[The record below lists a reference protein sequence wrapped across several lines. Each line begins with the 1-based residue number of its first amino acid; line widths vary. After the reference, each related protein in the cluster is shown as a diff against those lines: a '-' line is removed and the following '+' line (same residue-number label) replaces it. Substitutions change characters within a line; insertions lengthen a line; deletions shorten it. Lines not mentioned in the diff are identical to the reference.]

1 METSNEKIKSLDKA
15 ISSMALRIEEIQKQ
29 NEKITSLIKNQ
40 TYETIETIKK
50 FKY

>member
-1 METSNEKIKSLDKA
+1 MKTGNEKIKELDKA
-15 ISSMALRIEEIQKQ
+15 ISSMAAKIDEIKKQ

-40 TYETIETIKK
+40 TYETIKK